1 MNQTVEHILSWA
13 VSQLKM
19 FDTAKLDAEVLLA
32 ETVQQN
38 RTWLKTWSDKA
49 LTPEQMRA
57 FEEKV
62 ERRRNGEPV
71 AYIVGRQDFWTL
83 SLKVTPAT
91 LIPRPETEHLVEL
104 ALTKVAPQDSH
115 RIVDLGTGTGAI
127 ALAVASERPKA
138 RVWAMDLSADALVV
152 AGYNRQKYKL
162 DNVTCHQGHWL
173 RDWQGEPFDLIMSN
187 PPYID
192 QDDPHLQDL
201 TFEPTSALVSAEQG
215 LSDIKEITQQATTHL
230 TPLGWLMFEHGYE
243 QGPKVRAILQSHGF
257 VHVETLSDYSG
268 HDRVTCGQ
276 KPEL

>member
-1 MNQTVEHILSWA
+1 MNKTVEHILSWA
-13 VSQLKM
+13 VLQLKM

-49 LTPEQMRA
+49 LTPEQMLA

-104 ALTKVAPQDSH
+104 ALTKVAPQGSH
-115 RIVDLGTGTGAI
+115 RVVDLGTGTGAI
-127 ALAVASERPKA
+127 ALAVASERPEA
-138 RVWAMDLSADALVV
+138 QVWAMDLSADALVV
-152 AGYNRQKYKL
+152 AEYNRQKYRL

-201 TFEPTSALVSAEQG
+201 TFEPTSALVAAEQG

-243 QGPKVRAILQSHGF
+243 QGPKVRAILQNHGF